1 VAAPGG
7 QLLAARQFRCRDC
20 VTKYLRI
27 DRIYVEMLTLSG
39 PHFAITAALFLAVI
53 SFFALLFKSL
63 DHADDKLTPQL
74 LEIEHSGSH

>member
-1 VAAPGG
+1 
-7 QLLAARQFRCRDC
+7 
-20 VTKYLRI
+20 
-27 DRIYVEMLTLSG
+27 MLTLSG